1 MALQSTQRS
10 PDSNPSALDHWVY
23 DNEYP
28 LHSNAAILNIG
39 AAGSGKS
46 YFTYK
51 HILPIYIKN
60 GGIKTVLICSRTGRF
75 DATTAAEL
83 ENPIYKNVAVE
94 FIKSEEAF
102 KKCQIVRA
110 DAIINTYLKEL
121 MDVKGDE
128 DLIKI
133 GKKLNKLIKD
143 VGELT
148 FLREELLK
156 LAKIINKFLVI
167 EPEEIREYA
176 RLLFIRGSQLTYDPI
191 LLVFDD
197 YSGTDEFMK
206 PYSAVHKLIYVRRHL
221 HLTMLMNVQS
231 LTTVSTN
238 IRRNTTVFIAFSTLS
253 EKDLK
258 LLSDRLPIK
267 WNYKMLLDA
276 FYKIADAEDRNDKL
290 LTIFCVYPHQKVVIG
305 TPSILLNN
313 QS

>member
-1 MALQSTQRS
+1 M
-10 PDSNPSALDHWVY
+10 SNPSALDYWTF
-23 DNEYP
+23 DKAYP

-51 HILPIYIKN
+51 HILPVYIKH

-75 DATTAAEL
+75 DSTTSKEL

-94 FIKSEEAF
+94 FICSDEAF
-102 KKCQIVRA
+102 KKCQVIRA
-110 DAIINTYLKEL
+110 DAIINEYLKEL
-121 MDVKGDE
+121 MEVKD
-128 DLIKI
+128 DDQLIKI
-133 GKKLNKLIKD
+133 GKRLNKLIKD

-148 FLREELLK
+148 FLKEELMK

-167 EPEEIREYA
+167 EPDEIRDYA
-176 RLLFIRGSQLTYDPI
+176 RLLFVRGSQLTYNPI

-206 PYSAVHKLIYVRRHL
+206 PYSSIHKLIYIRRHL

-238 IRRNTTVFIAFSTLS
+238 IRRNTTIFICFSTLS

-267 WNYKMLLDA
+267 WTYKKLLEA
-276 FYKIADAEDRNDKL
+276 FYSIADAENRNDKVL
-290 LTIFCVYPHQKVVIG
+290 SVFCVYPFQQVVIG
-305 TPSILLNN
+305 TPSCLTSL
-313 QS
+313 